1 MLEFKL
7 QYYFEKYKDISV
19 VSSSKFKTEFIKKEG
34 NFDLLNE
41 LIVMIQRYQYKKYG
55 EAIPYGTASP
65 EILGNGVRAGME
77 QRRIRQ
83 RFGTKED
90 RLRRKLEEL
99 RK

>member
-19 VSSSKFKTEFIKKEG
+19 VSSSKFKNEFIKKEG
-34 NFDLLNE
+34 NFELLNE

-55 EAIPYGTASP
+55 EAIPYGTATP
-65 EILGNGVRAGME
+65 EILGNGIRARKE
-77 QRRIRQ
+77 QTRLRQ
-83 RFGTKED
+83 RFGNKEE
-90 RLRRKLEEL
+90 RIRRKLEDL